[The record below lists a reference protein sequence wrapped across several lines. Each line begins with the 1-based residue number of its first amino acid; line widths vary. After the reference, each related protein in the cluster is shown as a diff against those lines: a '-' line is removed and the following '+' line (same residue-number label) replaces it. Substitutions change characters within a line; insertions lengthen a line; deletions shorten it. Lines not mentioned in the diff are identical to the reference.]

1 MKSGRRKPNTLPTEI
16 VVLISCAQAH
26 PSETT
31 LATAAEL
38 IDSGIDWKT
47 LLELAMWHGVVPVVN
62 HTLKTHFPDIVPP
75 PILGALGAQA
85 LLYAQ
90 HNFNQ
95 LRNLVEVT
103 ALLRQAG
110 IPSLTFKGLVQSQLA
125 YGDIVTRWGRDID
138 LLVRDSHFEAARDLF
153 VARGFERTLTEPV
166 EQRIMESGLWHEGRT
181 MKLDLHFGIRP
192 GHLSID
198 AERLWSHKRPVP
210 IAGYEFDGFGAMDN
224 ILVLCINAVKER
236 WNQSLYRYCDIHEL
250 VRDFGRED
258 WNVLF
263 ARADSL
269 GCRRSTDLAL
279 LITRRLLG
287 TGSLKEVHSL
297 SLPAPALERNADAL
311 ISQMFFTTGTQLEPK
326 SRTPLFRFS
335 DAERYAIALL
345 DKRSQRITAR
355 AQRIFAPKQPD
366 FEFVRLP
373 QILSPMYY
381 LLRPVRVATA
391 IVRSLL
397 GRPWRQPV
405 PH

>member
-1 MKSGRRKPNTLPTEI
+1 MKTNRRMQNTLPDDI
-16 VVLISCAQAH
+16 VLLTTCAQAR

-31 LATAAEL
+31 LVTAREL
-38 IDSGIDWKT
+38 IDSGIDWET

-75 PILGALGAQA
+75 SLLEALGAQA

-95 LRNLVEVT
+95 LHNLAEVT

-138 LLVRDSHFEAARDLF
+138 LLVCDSHFEAARDLF

-166 EQRIMESGLWHEGRT
+166 EQRIMESGLWHEDR
-181 MKLDLHFGIRP
+181 KVKVDLHFGIGP
-192 GHLSID
+192 GHFAID
-198 AERLWSHKRPVP
+198 AERLWSHKRPVS
-210 IAGYEFDGFGAMDN
+210 IAGYEFDGFGAVDN
-224 ILVLCINAVKER
+224 VLVSCINAVKEC

-258 WNVLF
+258 WDALF

-279 LITRRLLG
+279 LVTRKLLD
-287 TGSLKEVHSL
+287 TGSLRGLHSL
-297 SLPAPALERNADAL
+297 SLPAPALERTSDEL
-311 ISQMFFTTGTQLEPK
+311 ITQMFFTADSQQEPK
-326 SRTPLFRFS
+326 ARTFLFHFGNK
-335 DAERYAIALL
+335 EHYAITLL
-345 DKRSQRITAR
+345 DKRTDRITAR
-355 AQRIFAPKQPD
+355 AQRIFAPKRRD
-366 FEFVRLP
+366 YEFVRLP
-373 QILSPMYY
+373 EILSPLYY
-381 LLRPVRVATA
+381 LLRPVRIATV
-391 IVRSLL
+391 IVRTLL
-397 GRPWRQPV
+397 GRPWHQPV